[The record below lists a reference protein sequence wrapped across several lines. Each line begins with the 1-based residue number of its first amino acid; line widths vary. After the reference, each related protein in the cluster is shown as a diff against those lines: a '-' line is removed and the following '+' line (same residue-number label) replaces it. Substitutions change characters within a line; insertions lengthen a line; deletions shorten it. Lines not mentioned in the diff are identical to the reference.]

1 MKLICEGLEL
11 SDAVLKVI
19 RATATRT
26 TNPILEGIKLHASED
41 TLTLSATDL
50 EISIEKTIPADVK
63 IAGEVVVPG
72 KFFADFVKKLSNE
85 QIELSLTEENTIRI
99 KYTDSEGYLQCMN
112 ADEFPI
118 IKEIYSPEKITIK
131 KVELKKLIDKT
142 VFSVAVDDARPILKG
157 CLFEVENNEITSVA
171 LDGYRLAMVK
181 TSVTSTAD
189 KLSCIIPARSL
200 NEISKL
206 LNIDNNEE
214 TIDILV
220 GQNHLLIVDGSIKIL
235 TRLLEGEF
243 INYKQVI
250 PATTSTTILVN
261 KEQLEDGL
269 DRASLLARM
278 DKNNLVRF
286 DIREKILTLT
296 SASNIGNVT
305 ENITISLDGKDIS
318 IAFNARYL
326 SDCMH
331 TITDEFIKINF
342 TSQIAPCTICPAE
355 DENKYLYLILPVRIV
370 D

>member
-1 MKLICEGLEL
+1 MKLICEGLDL

-19 RATATRT
+19 RATAVKT

-63 IAGEVVVPG
+63 IPGDVVVPG

-85 QIELSLTEENTIRI
+85 QIELTLTEQNTIKI
-99 KYTDSEGYLQCMN
+99 KYTDSEGYLQCMS
-112 ADEFPI
+112 AEEFPV
-118 IKEIYSPEKITIK
+118 IKSLTAPEKITLAP
-131 KVELKKLIDKT
+131 VELKSLIEKT
-142 VFSVAVDDARPILKG
+142 IFSVAVDDARPILKG
-157 CLFEVENNEITSVA
+157 CLFEISGGKMTAVA

-181 TSVTSTAD
+181 TDVACTSEN
-189 KLSCIIPARSL
+189 LSCIVPARCLS
-200 NEISKL
+200 EISKL
-206 LNIDNNEE
+206 INTEQASIDV
-214 TIDILV
+214 LV
-220 GQNHLLIVDGSIKIL
+220 GQSHLLIDDGSVKII

-250 PATTSTTILVN
+250 PSTTSTTILVS

-278 DKNNLVRF
+278 DKNNLVKF
-286 DIREKILTLT
+286 DIRDKILTLT

-305 ENITISLDGKDIS
+305 ENITVSLEGKELT

-331 TITDEFIKINF
+331 TINDEFIKINF
-342 TSQIAPCTICPAE
+342 TSQIAPCTICSAE
-355 DENKYLYLILPVRIV
+355 DDKYLYLILPVRIV
-370 D
+370 E